1 MFKQKVAWGAIYPC
15 ICCEG
20 TYFRNGVKKA
30 DIEKMKTKNMFA
42 EAVDVRVDSKPQ
54 FYVKNSYW
62 ICKGCSDSI
71 TRGVL
76 PKRSAQNA
84 LKIFKCHLPKLTEVE
99 NVLLAPRIN
108 FIKMIK
114 LPVSRMSGIRD
125 RIVNVPIK
133 TSTIKQTVKSLPRT
147 LDEAQVSFLYKRT
160 EFMFFFRLS
169 PFP

>member
-1 MFKQKVAWGAIYPC
+1 MTIFDEIAVFKQKVAWGSIYPC

-20 TYFRNGVKKA
+20 TYFRDGVKKA
-30 DIEKMKTKNMFA
+30 DMEKMTNNKMF
-42 EAVDVRVDSKPQ
+42 EQAVDVCGVGSKSE

-76 PKRSAQNA
+76 PKRSAKNA
-84 LKIFKCHLPKLTEVE
+84 LQIFQCHLPTLTEVE

-133 TSTIKQTVKSLPRT
+133 TSTINQTVKSLPRT
-147 LDEAQVSFLYKRT
+147 LDEAQVRIL
-160 EFMFFFRLS
+160 
-169 PFP
+169 